1 MTTALPDPEAPRKA
15 PAAVS
20 SPTRSSAP
28 APVSPE
34 APASPAA
41 PASPEGKEA
50 PAVPASPEAPTT
62 STAPATSAE
71 GAEQPTT
78 PEPPAQVRARWREL
92 ATLVSQARRAYYEDL
107 DSQSPWSDAEY
118 DAAYRE
124 LEGLEAAYPT
134 LAATSSPTRAV
145 GGKRVQDFQ
154 EARHH
159 ERMYSLQDVF
169 SLEEVDEWAARVA
182 QDTGVP
188 DAEQPLTAEVKID
201 GLAVALTYENGVLT
215 RAATRGNGDVGE
227 DVTANVRTISS
238 VPHSL
243 AGQDHPALVE
253 VRGEVYFPTQDF
265 MAFNEARRQENAARD
280 ARNAALEEATGTGRR
295 ARKEPLLQVFANP
308 RNAAAGSLRQ
318 KDPKV
323 TASRPLAL
331 IAHGVGAI
339 IPAPGQDLPLPQVQH
354 GWYALL
360 ESWGLPVSPYNAV
373 VRGPQERRDFIA
385 RYAEHRHDLV
395 HEIDGIVF
403 KVDSREQQ
411 AALGFTS
418 RVPRWASAYKYPPEE
433 VHTRLLDIDVQV
445 GRTGRV
451 TPFGIME
458 PVLVAGSTVSRATLH
473 NATEVARKGVLIGD
487 LVVLRKAGDVIPEIV
502 GPVLQ
507 ARDGSERRF
516 EMPASCPSCGTTL
529 APAKEGDVDLRC
541 PNTRSCPA
549 QLTER
554 VAHIGSRGALDVEGL
569 GDEAAAALTQ
579 PDAGRADAVAALAA
593 GHALETE
600 RGRLRLKAKELEALH
615 PSERV
620 EAVEALLARR
630 GLGPQAPVLT
640 GEAALFDL
648 RAEDLREVQ
657 VWRPVSRRGQ
667 DTGDWRLL
675 RFFWTKASYAPDGT
689 VKKASAPG
697 KNATAMLAQLEAA
710 RSQPLWRV
718 LVALSVRHVGPT
730 AARALAARFG
740 SLAALRSAAPEELSQ
755 VEGVGPAIARSWVDW
770 REVDWH
776 REILERWEAAGVR
789 SADEQSAEPVAQV
802 LAGLTVVVT
811 GTLAGF
817 TRDSAKEAIVSRGGK
832 AAGSVSRRTSVVVA
846 GEGAGSKETKARELG
861 VPVLDEAGF
870 LRLLEE
876 GAAAIPS

>member
-1 MTTALPDPEAPRKA
+1 MTTARPGPETASTAPAPTSRPTVPSLHAAETVPEAPR
-15 PAAVS
+15 
-20 SPTRSSAP
+20 
-28 APVSPE
+28 
-34 APASPAA
+34 
-41 PASPEGKEA
+41 
-50 PAVPASPEAPTT
+50 
-62 STAPATSAE
+62 
-71 GAEQPTT
+71 
-78 PEPPAQVRARWREL
+78 QVRARWREL
-92 ATLVSQARRAYYEDL
+92 AALVSRARRAYYEDT
-107 DSQSPWSDAEY
+107 DAQSPWSDAEY

-124 LEGLEAAYPT
+124 LEELEAAYPA
-134 LAATSSPTRAV
+134 LAVGSSPTQAV
-145 GGKRVQDFQ
+145 GGRRVQDFQ

-182 QDTGVP
+182 QETGVP

-201 GLAVALTYENGVLT
+201 GLAVALTYQDGFLT

-227 DVTANVRTISS
+227 DVTANVRTIAS
-238 VPHSL
+238 VPQAL

-253 VRGEVYFPTQDF
+253 VRGEVYFPTHEF
-265 MAFNEARRQENAARD
+265 AAFNEARRRENAARE
-280 ARNAALEEATGTGRR
+280 ARSAAQAVGEGGGRPR
-295 ARKEPLLQVFANP
+295 REPLLQVFANP

-318 KDPKV
+318 KDPQV
-323 TASRPLAL
+323 TASRPLAM
-331 IAHGVGAI
+331 IAHGVGAVV
-339 IPAPGQDLPLPQVQH
+339 PAPGQALPLPQAQH
-354 GWYALL
+354 EWYELL
-360 ESWGLPVSPYNAV
+360 ARWGLPVSPYNAV

-411 AALGFTS
+411 VALGFTS

-451 TPFGIME
+451 TPFGIMA

-502 GPVLQ
+502 APVLQ
-507 ARDGSERRF
+507 VRDGSERRF
-516 EMPASCPSCGTTL
+516 EMPTHCPSCGTAL

-554 VAHIGSRGALDVEGL
+554 VAYIGSRGALDVEGL

-600 RGRLRLKAKELEALH
+600 HGRLRLRAKELEALH

-620 EAVEALLARR
+620 DAVEALLAQH
-630 GLGPQAPVLT
+630 GIGPQAPVLT

-648 RAEDLREVQ
+648 RTEDLRDVQ

-667 DTGDWRLL
+667 DTGDWRLT
-675 RFFWTKASYAPDGT
+675 RFFWTKASCAPDGS
-689 VKKASAPG
+689 VRKASAPG

-740 SLAALRSAAPEELSQ
+740 SMAALRAASPEDLSQ
-755 VEGVGPAIARSWVDW
+755 VDGVGPAIAQSWVDW

-776 REILERWEAAGVR
+776 REILDRWEAAGVR
-789 SADEQSAEPVAQV
+789 GVDDAHAEAPAQV
-802 LAGLTVVVT
+802 LEGLTVVVT
-811 GTLAGF
+811 GTLEGF

-846 GEGAGSKETKARELG
+846 GEGAGSKEVRARELG
-861 VPVLDEAGF
+861 VPVLDESGF

-876 GAAAIPS
+876 GAVAVPS